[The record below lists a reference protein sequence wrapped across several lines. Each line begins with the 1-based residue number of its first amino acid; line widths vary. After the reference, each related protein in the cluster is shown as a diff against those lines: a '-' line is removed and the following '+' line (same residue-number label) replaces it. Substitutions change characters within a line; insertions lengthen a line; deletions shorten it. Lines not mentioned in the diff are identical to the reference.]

1 MNHAKGFVLLA
12 LCLTFPIGSQAGDP
26 KAAESQAKTLCAG
39 CHGPNGVSMNPLWP
53 NLAGQQDQYL
63 IKSMQDYRNG
73 VRNDPIM
80 APLAQTLTDEA
91 IADLAAYFTSLPP
104 GG

>member
-1 MNHAKGFVLLA
+1 MNHAKGLVVLA
-12 LCLTFPIGSQAGDP
+12 LCLMFPIVSQAGDA
-26 KAAESQAKTLCAG
+26 KAAETQAKTLCAG

-91 IADLAAYFTSLPP
+91 IADLAAYYTSLPP

>member
-1 MNHAKGFVLLA
+1 MNHTKGLVVLA
-12 LCLTFPIGSQAGDP
+12 LGLMFSVASQAGDP
-26 KAAESQAKTLCAG
+26 KAAENQAKTLCAG

-91 IADLAAYFTSLPP
+91 IVDLAAYFSRLPP

>member
-1 MNHAKGFVLLA
+1 MNHAKGLVVLA
-12 LCLTFPIGSQAGDP
+12 LGLMFSVASQAADP

-80 APLAQTLTDEA
+80 APLAKTLTDEA